1 MAERKIRAGY
11 YRHYDGKLI
20 YLVTMAKD
28 AETGEETV
36 ILRSYSFSEVPQ
48 YFTMSKKSFCAF
60 VEINGEQKARYK
72 RVTNMKITQA
82 VISNLS
88 EDGMRGPIRKKSAER
103 DAEYDSRVYQTAPTY
118 LAYAK
123 DLCENYRFDSAKY
136 RLCMNEKRYAAITR
150 SDFVKLKEDIQ
161 FLDNALKTVLQDH
174 QAYFQERFVD
184 GLSIRKYAEAH
195 QLNRGSVDYQQKK
208 FFSALASLLK
218 ERDEAEGTCRLRKPA
233 HK

>member
-1 MAERKIRAGY
+1 MADRKIRAGY
-11 YRHYDGKLI
+11 YRRYDGKLI
-20 YLVTMAKD
+20 YLVTAAED

-60 VEINGEQKARYK
+60 VEVN
-72 RVTNMKITQA
+72 
-82 VISNLS
+82 S
-88 EDGMRGPIRKKSAER
+88 ERKKSAER
-103 DAEYDSRVYQTAPTY
+103 DAEYDSRVYQSAPTY

-123 DLCENYRFDSAKY
+123 ELCESYRFDSAKY

-150 SDFVKLKEDIQ
+150 SDFAKLKEDIQ

-195 QLNRGSVDYQQKK
+195 QLNRGSVDYLQKK
-208 FFSALASLLK
+208 LLTALAQLLK
-218 ERDEAEGTCRLRKPA
+218 ERDEADGICRLRPKTT
-233 HK
+233 

>member
-1 MAERKIRAGY
+1 MADRKIRAGY
-11 YRHYDGKLI
+11 YRRYDGKLI
-20 YLVTMAKD
+20 YLVTAAED

-60 VEINGEQKARYK
+60 VEVNGERKARYK
-72 RVTNMKITQA
+72 RVTNMKITEA
-82 VISNLS
+82 VISNLA

-150 SDFVKLKEDIQ
+150 SDFAKLKEDIQ

-174 QAYFQERFVD
+174 QVYFQERFVD

-195 QLNRGSVDYQQKK
+195 QLNRGSVDYLQKK
-208 FFSALASLLK
+208 LLTALAQLLK
-218 ERDEAEGTCRLRKPA
+218 ERDEADEICRLRPKTT
-233 HK
+233 

>member
-1 MAERKIRAGY
+1 MADRKIRAGY
-11 YRHYDGKLI
+11 YRRYDGKLI
-20 YLVTMAKD
+20 YLVTAAED

-36 ILRSYSFSEVPQ
+36 ILRSHSFSEVPQ

-60 VEINGEQKARYK
+60 IEINGERKARYK
-72 RVTNMKITQA
+72 RVTNMKITEA
-82 VISNLS
+82 VISNLA
-88 EDGMRGPIRKKSAER
+88 EDGMRGPIRKKRAER
-103 DAEYDSRVYQTAPTY
+103 DAEYDSRVYQSAPTY
-118 LAYAK
+118 LTYAK

-150 SDFVKLKEDIQ
+150 SDFAKLKEDIQ

-195 QLNRGSVDYQQKK
+195 QLNRGSVDYLQKK
-208 FFSALASLLK
+208 LLTALAQLLK
-218 ERDEAEGTCRLRKPA
+218 ERDEADGICRLLPKTT
-233 HK
+233 